1 MSTELSNGVIIP
13 EEYSDDW
20 YDEMSINLRKLND
33 VITAASD
40 NATNIQRLDTDKAN
54 QSDLTALT
62 SRVSQNETDII
73 ALQTAVSG
81 ALKREIVQTLPTEDI
96 STTTIYM
103 IRNSESSGTNIYDE
117 YMYINSQWELIGT
130 SATDFSNYYTK
141 NETDNLLSGKVDNS
155 TLGSYYTKTES
166 DNLLSA
172 KANQTDLTSLSGR
185 VTQNETDITALQT
198 AVSGALKRE
207 IVQSLPTQ
215 DISTTTIYM
224 IRNTTTSGDNIYD
237 EYMYINNL
245 WELIGTSATDFS
257 NYYTKTEIDTLLSDK
272 ANNSDVVHKS
282 GNETVG
288 GIKTFSDNP
297 VIGNNNTNITIS
309 NRQITANGSYSAPT
323 GSSYSFMQLKAIVNY
338 ADSSPSID
346 ATVDLSIQE
355 NAYSDGKRAGF
366 NPNSNNTIN
375 LGLAGKRWANVY
387 AINYYYGSD
396 NVEFST
402 KFVTTDTAQTISGNK
417 TFLDVPISLKSS
429 TAELGVTGGSTQVI
443 FTDKNLLNLAGITFG
458 NYGSSKLS
466 YCRFHIYDKDSNNQ
480 EIENFIEF
488 SYVNNNQLAYFRPN
502 KSNFVTLGTVNNK
515 WYKVYANEY
524 YYGSNNVEFSTKFV
538 TTDTAQTIAG
548 NKTFG
553 NGTLI
558 VDNTTGSNVHG
569 EIKLNGS
576 RSGYIV
582 ADNAFDGVFA
592 SSESGVSILLQ
603 DSNKPLHVGGY
614 KVDANGRVFADNT
627 NKNPVLSVTSSL
639 VKTSV
644 LVPENDTVNPMFR
657 ILSELNYANGNPS
670 KTLDVRFIQYDNA
683 NATSAVYSNDDNKT
697 SLGLSSRRWSDVLTY
712 KVNGVE
718 PSSLSLPSG
727 NARNFIDI
735 SSYFANTGTGETNSY
750 TASANGWIYLRLGD
764 ISSCQATVYD
774 ANNNQMWGQTTTGS
788 VEQMTIPILKGQT
801 LTTQWETGSSVNV
814 ATARFI
820 PCLGNI

>member
-130 SATDFSNYYTK
+130 SATDFGNYYTK

-257 NYYTKTEIDTLLSDK
+257 NYYTKTEIDTLLSNK
-272 ANNSDVVHKS
+272 ANDSDVVHKS
-282 GNETVG
+282 GNETING
-288 GIKTFSDNP
+288 YKTFSNDLN
-297 VIGNNNTNITIS
+297 VYNSDSTAYASYLNLKNQKVVRGSTTDIGTQGLQFQDKGNKTLTMLESRVVSNGNTAFNIICYNIDSNNQTVNDGVSIIKTPST
-309 NRQITANGSYSAPT
+309 TYFAPT
-323 GSSYSFMQLKAIVNY
+323 KDNAVTCGRALAKWSGVYSN
-338 ADSSPSID
+338 
-346 ATVDLSIQE
+346 E
-355 NAYSDGKRAGF
+355 
-366 NPNSNNTIN
+366 
-375 LGLAGKRWANVY
+375 
-387 AINYYYGSD
+387 YYYGA
-396 NVEFST
+396 NST
-402 KFVTTDTAQTISGNK
+402 PFTNKFVTTDTAQTITGQKLFDDINTISSSAEIGVSGGNNSFKVLDKNK
-417 TFLDVPISLKSS
+417 KTISRLEGGIFSSGMAYSYLLVNNGSDVFNGVSLYQPSDNLTQLRPYSS
-429 TAELGVTGGSTQVI
+429 TLKVQLGASNRY
-443 FTDKNLLNLAGITFG
+443 FTDC
-458 NYGSSKLS
+458 Y
-466 YCRFHIYDKDSNNQ
+466 
-480 EIENFIEF
+480 
-488 SYVNNNQLAYFRPN
+488 
-502 KSNFVTLGTVNNK
+502 
-515 WYKVYANEY
+515 
-524 YYGSNNVEFSTKFV
+524 
-538 TTDTAQTIAG
+538 
-548 NKTFG
+548 
-553 NGTLI
+553 
-558 VDNTTGSNVHG
+558 
-569 EIKLNGS
+569 
-576 RSGYIV
+576 
-582 ADNAFDGVFA
+582 
-592 SSESGVSILLQ
+592 
-603 DSNKPLHVGGY
+603 
-614 KVDANGRVFADNT
+614 
-627 NKNPVLSVTSSL
+627 TS
-639 VKTSV
+639 
-644 LVPENDTVNPMFR
+644 
-657 ILSELNYANGNPS
+657 
-670 KTLDVRFIQYDNA
+670 
-683 NATSAVYSNDDNKT
+683 
-697 SLGLSSRRWSDVLTY
+697 
-712 KVNGVE
+712 KVNGLE

-727 NARNFIDI
+727 GASNFIDI
-735 SSYFANTGTGETNSY
+735 RSYFSNTGSDDTNSY
-750 TASANGWIYLRLGD
+750 TALANGWIYLRLSD
-764 ISSCQATVYD
+764 ISNCQATVYD
-774 ANNNQMWGQTTTGS
+774 ASSNRMWGQSVSGS
-788 VEQMTIPILKGQT
+788 IEQLTIPILKGQT
-801 LTTQWETGSSVNV
+801 LTTQWATGSSVNV

>member
-40 NATNIQRLDTDKAN
+40 NATDIQRLDTDKAN
-54 QSDLTALT
+54 QSDLTAL
-62 SRVSQNETDII
+62 SGRVSQNETDII

-103 IRNSESSGTNIYDE
+103 IRNSQSSGTNIYDE

-172 KANQTDLTSLSGR
+172 KANQTDLTALSGR
-185 VTQNETDITALQT
+185 VTQTETDITALQT

-282 GNETVG
+282 GVETITGFKQFANIRLNNSIKAINLDSTTTDLNDCYSDFAPYAENRG
-288 GIKTFSDNP
+288 GNIQYYYCNSDLGTAN
-297 VIGNNNTNITIS
+297 IS
-309 NRQITANGSYSAPT
+309 NLPEAKAFFLTSITTKLISNSLYVKQILI
-323 GSSYSFMQLKAIVNY
+323 SSS
-338 ADSSPSID
+338 
-346 ATVDLSIQE
+346 
-355 NAYSDGKRAGF
+355 
-366 NPNSNNTIN
+366 
-375 LGLAGKRWANVY
+375 
-387 AINYYYGSD
+387 
-396 NVEFST
+396 
-402 KFVTTDTAQTISGNK
+402 NK
-417 TFLDVPISLKSS
+417 TFTRYCNNS
-429 TAELGVTGGSTQVI
+429 TWGSWINETDSEYVHRASDEYITGT
-443 FTDKNLLNLAGITFG
+443 
-458 NYGSSKLS
+458 
-466 YCRFHIYDKDSNNQ
+466 
-480 EIENFIEF
+480 
-488 SYVNNNQLAYFRPN
+488 
-502 KSNFVTLGTVNNK
+502 
-515 WYKVYANEY
+515 
-524 YYGSNNVEFSTKFV
+524 
-538 TTDTAQTIAG
+538 
-548 NKTFG
+548 KTFG

-569 EIKLNGS
+569 EIKFNGS
-576 RSGYIV
+576 RPGYIV
-582 ADNAFDGVFA
+582 ADNASDGVFA

-603 DSNKPLHVGGY
+603 DPAKPLHVGAY
-614 KVDANGRVFADNT
+614 KVDAKGRVFVDNT
-627 NKNPVLSVTSSL
+627 NKNPVLSITSSL
-639 VKTSV
+639 VKTSI
-644 LVPENDTVNPMFR
+644 LVPENDTVTNNVFR
-657 ILSELNYANGNPS
+657 ILSQIDYANGNTS
-670 KTLDVRFIQYDNA
+670 KFLDVRFIQYDNA
-683 NATSAVYSNDDNKT
+683 DATSSIYSNVDNKT
-697 SLGLSSRRWSDVLTY
+697 TLGVSSRKWSDVLTY

-727 NARNFIDI
+727 TLTDQIDI
-735 SSYFANTGTGETNSY
+735 RSYFSNTGSGDTNSY
-750 TASANGWIYLRLGD
+750 TALANGWIYLRLGD
-764 ISSCQATVYD
+764 ISSCQATIFD
-774 ANNNQMWGQTTTGS
+774 ANNNRMWGQSSTGS
-788 VEQMTIPILKGQT
+788 VEQITIPILKGQT
-801 LTTQWETGSSVNV
+801 LSTQWNTSSTVTV
-814 ATARFI
+814 ANARFI
-820 PCLGNI
+820 PCQGNI

>member
-40 NATNIQRLDTDKAN
+40 NATDIQRLDTDKAN

-62 SRVSQNETDII
+62 SRVNQNETDII

-257 NYYTKTEIDTLLSDK
+257 NYYTKTEIDTLLSGK
-272 ANNSDVVHKS
+272 ANDSDVVHKS

-288 GIKTFSDNP
+288 GSKTFSD
-297 VIGNNNTNITIS
+297 
-309 NRQITANGSYSAPT
+309 TATFVS
-323 GSSYSFMQLKAIVNY
+323 VNLE
-338 ADSSPSID
+338 DIRWKSLVNQ
-346 ATVDLSIQE
+346 TVDLNDCYIP
-355 NAYSDGKRAGF
+355 KAGAISGYYTTDISSGA
-366 NPNSNNTIN
+366 NISN
-375 LGLAGKRWANVY
+375 K
-387 AINYYYGSD
+387 AINTAFTMISLTTRRVSASDYQVRQVFYGSGAKYIRTCSNGTWSAWIKETD
-396 NVEFST
+396 
-402 KFVTTDTAQTISGNK
+402 KYVTTDTAQTITGVK
-417 TFLDVPISLKSS
+417 TFDSNTYIYNSDNTATTPYLFLKNSKV
-429 TAELGVTGGSTQVI
+429 LKGSTSETGSQI
-443 FTDKNLLNLAGITFG
+443 LRFIDKNNSNLCELESILTSNGACELRLNSNTL
-458 NYGSSKLS
+458 
-466 YCRFHIYDKDSNNQ
+466 DSNNQ
-480 EIENFIEF
+480 N
-488 SYVNNNQLAYFRPN
+488 V
-502 KSNFVTLGTVNNK
+502 KTGVTLISNINGARRFCPT
-515 WYKVYANEY
+515 
-524 YYGSNNVEFSTKFV
+524 SDNNVS
-538 TTDTAQTIAG
+538 
-548 NKTFG
+548 
-553 NGTLI
+553 
-558 VDNTTGSNVHG
+558 
-569 EIKLNGS
+569 
-576 RSGYIV
+576 SGY
-582 ADNAFDGVFA
+582 
-592 SSESGVSILLQ
+592 S
-603 DSNKPLHVGGY
+603 
-614 KVDANGRVFADNT
+614 
-627 NKNPVLSVTSSL
+627 
-639 VKTSV
+639 
-644 LVPENDTVNPMFR
+644 
-657 ILSELNYANGNPS
+657 
-670 KTLDVRFIQYDNA
+670 TL
-683 NATSAVYSNDDNKT
+683 K
-697 SLGLSSRRWSDVLTY
+697 WSDVQTY
-712 KVNGVE
+712 KVNALE

-727 NARNFIDI
+727 NLNDVIDI
-735 SSYFANTGTGETNSY
+735 SSYLVNLDGTPNTY
-750 TASANGWIYLRLGD
+750 TAPANGWIA
-764 ISSCQATVYD
+764 ITMSNSSGIQAYITGL
-774 ANNNQMWGQTTTGS
+774 WGHQIVRSS
-788 VEQMTIPILKGQT
+788 VGGVRFLMPILKDKTANILIFNG
-801 LTTQWETGSSVNV
+801 NIDN
-814 ATARFI
+814 ARFI
-820 PCLGNI
+820 PCQGNV

>member
-40 NATNIQRLDTDKAN
+40 NATDIQRLDTDKAN

-62 SRVSQNETDII
+62 SRVYQNETDII

-272 ANNSDVVHKS
+272 ANDSDVVHKS
-282 GNETVG
+282 GNETIG
-288 GIKTFSDNP
+288 GVKTFSD
-297 VIGNNNTNITIS
+297 
-309 NRQITANGSYSAPT
+309 TATFVS
-323 GSSYSFMQLKAIVNY
+323 VNVEDIRWKSL
-338 ADSSPSID
+338 ANQ
-346 ATVDLSIQE
+346 TVDLNDCYIP
-355 NAYSDGKRAGF
+355 RAGAISGYYTTDISSGA
-366 NPNSNNTIN
+366 NISNKATNTAFTMIS
-375 LGLAGKRWANVY
+375 LTTRRVSASDYQVRQVF
-387 AINYYYGSD
+387 YGSGAKYIRTCANGTWTAWVNETD
-396 NVEFST
+396 
-402 KFVTTDTAQTISGNK
+402 KFVTTDTNQTISETK
-417 TFLDVPISLKSS
+417 TFTNAIKIKKEIELSGNRLAYILPEFSASYSGLTLCTYDASGAVKIGTWKVDDNDNTKHVFNDSIGYLNIS
-429 TAELGVTGGSTQVI
+429 T
-443 FTDKNLLNLAGITFG
+443 
-458 NYGSSKLS
+458 GSSNSVNIVYLTPKNASKAKLG
-466 YCRFHIYDKDSNNQ
+466 DS
-480 EIENFIEF
+480 
-488 SYVNNNQLAYFRPN
+488 V
-502 KSNFVTLGTVNNK
+502 NK
-515 WYKVYANEY
+515 W
-524 YYGSNNVEFSTKFV
+524 
-538 TTDTAQTIAG
+538 
-548 NKTFG
+548 
-553 NGTLI
+553 
-558 VDNTTGSNVHG
+558 H
-569 EIKLNGS
+569 EI
-576 RSGYIV
+576 
-582 ADNAFDGVFA
+582 
-592 SSESGVSILLQ
+592 
-603 DSNKPLHVGGY
+603 
-614 KVDANGRVFADNT
+614 
-627 NKNPVLSVTSSL
+627 
-639 VKTSV
+639 
-644 LVPENDTVNPMFR
+644 
-657 ILSELNYANGNPS
+657 
-670 KTLDVRFIQYDNA
+670 
-683 NATSAVYSNDDNKT
+683 
-697 SLGLSSRRWSDVLTY
+697 
-712 KVNGVE
+712 NGVE

-727 NARNFIDI
+727 NTSDRLDI
-735 SSYFANTGTGETNSY
+735 SSYITAFNGTTNSY
-750 TASANGWIYLRLGD
+750 TPLANGWIS
-764 ISSCQATVYD
+764 ISVNNCTEVYVFL
-774 ANNNQMWGQTTTGS
+774 NNLYGVDNNRPTAGS
-788 VEQMTIPILKGQT
+788 ISVTLPVLKGISVAIRI
-801 LTTQWETGSSVNV
+801 TGGSL
-814 ATARFI
+814 AYARFI
-820 PCLGNI
+820 PCQGNI

>member
-40 NATNIQRLDTDKAN
+40 NATDIQRLDTDKAN

-130 SATDFSNYYTK
+130 SATDFGNYYTK

-155 TLGSYYTKTES
+155 TLGSYYTKTEN

-237 EYMYINNL
+237 EYMYINSQ

-257 NYYTKTEIDTLLSDK
+257 NYYTKTEIDTLLSYK
-272 ANNSDVVHKS
+272 ANDSDVVHKS
-282 GNETVG
+282 GDETISG
-288 GIKTFSDNP
+288 EKNFQNTATDYSGIKLEGSRVCHITADHANDGIFSDNACSFSLLLP
-297 VIGNNNTNITIS
+297 DSNKTIHVGRWTSSNNRIILNTS
-309 NRQITANGSYSAPT
+309 YPYMSFNGSILRSNTYVPT
-323 GSSYSFMQLKAIVNY
+323 GETNTATLRLMAQLNY
-338 ADSSPSID
+338 ADD
-346 ATVDLSIQE
+346 TNKNVDIRLVQYD
-355 NAYSDGKRAGF
+355 NAYSALY
-366 NPNSNNTIN
+366 SNT
-375 LGLAGKRWANVY
+375 
-387 AINYYYGSD
+387 D
-396 NVEFST
+396 NVTS
-402 KFVTTDTAQTISGNK
+402 
-417 TFLDVPISLKSS
+417 
-429 TAELGVTGGSTQVI
+429 LGVATRRWSKI
-443 FTDKNLLNLAGITFG
+443 
-458 NYGSSKLS
+458 YG
-466 YCRFHIYDKDSNNQ
+466 
-480 EIENFIEF
+480 
-488 SYVNNNQLAYFRPN
+488 
-502 KSNFVTLGTVNNK
+502 T
-515 WYKVYANEY
+515 EY
-524 YYGSNNVEFSTKFV
+524 YYGSNNVEFSAKFV
-538 TTDTAQTIAG
+538 TTDTNQTISG

-558 VDNTTGSNVHG
+558 VDNRVGNNVHG

-576 RSGYIV
+576 RPGYIV
-582 ADNAFDGVFA
+582 ADSSYDNVFDNVNCGI
-592 SSESGVSILLQ
+592 SILLQ
-603 DSNKPLHVGGY
+603 DAGKPLHVGGY
-614 KVDANGRVFADNT
+614 KVDSNGRVFADNT
-627 NKNPVLSVTSSL
+627 NKTPVLSITSSL
-639 VKTSV
+639 IKTAT
-644 LVPENDTVNPMFR
+644 LVPDGDTANQMFR
-657 ILSELNYANGNPS
+657 ILSELSYANGNLP
-670 KTLDVRFIQYDNA
+670 KVLDVRFVQYDDA
-683 NATSAVYSNDDNKT
+683 NASSAIYSNDDGRT
-697 SLGLSSRRWSDVLTY
+697 TLGVGSKRWSNVVTY

-727 NARNFIDI
+727 NASNFIDI
-735 SSYFANTGTGETNSY
+735 SSYFSNTGSGDTNSY
-750 TASANGWIYLRLGD
+750 TALANGWIYLRLGD
-764 ISSCQATVYD
+764 IDSCQANVYD
-774 ANNNQMWGQTTTGS
+774 ANNNRMWGQSSQGS
-788 VEQMTIPILKGQT
+788 IEQITIPILKGQT
-801 LTTQWETGSSVNV
+801 LTTQWATTSSVNV

>member
-40 NATNIQRLDTDKAN
+40 NATDIQRLDTDKAN

-62 SRVSQNETDII
+62 SRVNQNETDII

-130 SATDFSNYYTK
+130 SATDFGNYYTK

-257 NYYTKTEIDTLLSDK
+257 NYYTKTEIDTQLSDK

-282 GNETVG
+282 GNETIG
-288 GIKTFSDNP
+288 GAKTFTDTNTIKTSSPKVLLINTSQT
-297 VIGNNNTNITIS
+297 GNTAPSSNTASFFRFDGGTVNNFGGVQFEFLTTGENRITNYAKDITTAKLNSIQQRVNS
-309 NRQITANGSYSAPT
+309 TTAMTVFNADLIVPATDGITALGN
-323 GSSYSFMQLKAIVNY
+323 SS
-338 ADSSPSID
+338 
-346 ATVDLSIQE
+346 
-355 NAYSDGKRAGF
+355 
-366 NPNSNNTIN
+366 
-375 LGLAGKRWANVY
+375 KRWSNIY
-387 AINYYYGSD
+387 GMNYYYGSN

-417 TFLDVPISLKSS
+417 TFSS
-429 TAELGVTGGSTQVI
+429 I
-443 FTDKNLLNLAGITFG
+443 
-458 NYGSSKLS
+458 
-466 YCRFHIYDKDSNNQ
+466 
-480 EIENFIEF
+480 
-488 SYVNNNQLAYFRPN
+488 
-502 KSNFVTLGTVNNK
+502 
-515 WYKVYANEY
+515 
-524 YYGSNNVEFSTKFV
+524 
-538 TTDTAQTIAG
+538 
-548 NKTFG
+548 
-553 NGTLI
+553 
-558 VDNTTGSNVHG
+558 
-569 EIKLNGS
+569 
-576 RSGYIV
+576 
-582 ADNAFDGVFA
+582 
-592 SSESGVSILLQ
+592 
-603 DSNKPLHVGGY
+603 
-614 KVDANGRVFADNT
+614 
-627 NKNPVLSVTSSL
+627 
-639 VKTSV
+639 
-644 LVPENDTVNPMFR
+644 
-657 ILSELNYANGNPS
+657 
-670 KTLDVRFIQYDNA
+670 
-683 NATSAVYSNDDNKT
+683 
-697 SLGLSSRRWSDVLTY
+697 
-712 KVNGVE
+712 NGVE
-718 PSSLSLPSG
+718 PSSLSLPSDRS
-727 NARNFIDI
+727 ARIDI
-735 SSYFANTGTGETNSY
+735 SSYFTDTSNGVVNRY
-750 TASANGWIYLRLGD
+750 TVPANGYIWLHFTSINSAVCYSKTSGALTKYAQTFVRSQGDGLLYAFFPVRKDDKFVVQIYT
-764 ISSCQATVYD
+764 SS
-774 ANNNQMWGQTTTGS
+774 
-788 VEQMTIPILKGQT
+788 
-801 LTTQWETGSSVNV
+801 
-814 ATARFI
+814 TAVVQNAYFI
-820 PCLGNI
+820 PCQGNV

>member
-54 QSDLTALT
+54 QTDLTALT

-257 NYYTKTEIDTLLSDK
+257 NYYTKTEIDTLLSGK
-272 ANNSDVVHKS
+272 ANDSDVVHKS

-288 GIKTFSDNP
+288 GSKTFSD
-297 VIGNNNTNITIS
+297 
-309 NRQITANGSYSAPT
+309 TATFVS
-323 GSSYSFMQLKAIVNY
+323 VNLE
-338 ADSSPSID
+338 DIRWKSLVNQ
-346 ATVDLSIQE
+346 TVDLNDCYI
-355 NAYSDGKRAGF
+355 AKAGAISGYYTTDISSGA
-366 NPNSNNTIN
+366 NISN
-375 LGLAGKRWANVY
+375 K
-387 AINYYYGSD
+387 AINTAFTMISLTTRRVSASDYQVRQVFYGSGAKYIRTCSNGTWSAWIKETD
-396 NVEFST
+396 
-402 KFVTTDTAQTISGNK
+402 KYVTTDTAQTISETK
-417 TFLDVPISLKSS
+417 TFTNTIKS
-429 TAELGVTGGSTQVI
+429 
-443 FTDKNLLNLAGITFG
+443 K
-458 NYGSSKLS
+458 K
-466 YCRFHIYDKDSNNQ
+466 
-480 EIENFIEF
+480 EIELTGSRLAYILPEF
-488 SYVNNNQLAYFRPN
+488 SAGYSGL
-502 KSNFVTLGTVNNK
+502 SLCT
-515 WYKVYANEY
+515 
-524 YYGSNNVEFSTKFV
+524 YGSNGAIKIGAWKVDDN
-538 TTDTAQTIAG
+538 
-548 NKTFG
+548 
-553 NGTLI
+553 
-558 VDNTTGSNVHG
+558 DNTKHVLDASLGYLNVSTGSVNNVN
-569 EIKLNGS
+569 IA
-576 RSGYIV
+576 YIT
-582 ADNAFDGVFA
+582 
-592 SSESGVSILLQ
+592 
-603 DSNKPLHVGGY
+603 P
-614 KVDANGRVFADNT
+614 R
-627 NKNPVLSVTSSL
+627 
-639 VKTSV
+639 
-644 LVPENDTVNPMFR
+644 
-657 ILSELNYANGNPS
+657 
-670 KTLDVRFIQYDNA
+670 
-683 NATSAVYSNDDNKT
+683 NATDSKLGDSVNKWK
-697 SLGLSSRRWSDVLTY
+697 SFNGL
-712 KVNGVE
+712 E

-727 NARNFIDI
+727 NASNFIDI
-735 SSYFANTGTGETNSY
+735 SSYFANTGSGDTNSY
-750 TASANGWIYLRLGD
+750 TASANGWIYLHLGD
-764 ISSCQATVYD
+764 ISGCQATVLD
-774 ANNNQMWGQTTTGS
+774 ANNNRMWGQTSTGS
-788 VEQMTIPILKGQT
+788 VEQITIPILKGQT
-801 LTTQWETGSSVNV
+801 LTTQWNTGSTVTV

>member
-40 NATNIQRLDTDKAN
+40 NATDIQRLDTDKAN

-224 IRNTTTSGDNIYD
+224 IRNTTISGDNIYD

-257 NYYTKTEIDTLLSDK
+257 NYYTKTEIDTLLSGK
-272 ANNSDVVHKS
+272 ANDSDVVHKS

-288 GIKTFSDNP
+288 GIKSFSDN
-297 VIGNNNTNITIS
+297 ISAKKIIS
-309 NRQITANGSYSAPT
+309 NVAQLQINAKSSADSVAVIAGANASEGGGIWIYGKDSANGSNCRLQIYNTSQ
-323 GSSYSFMQLKAIVNY
+323 SRYER
-338 ADSSPSID
+338 
-346 ATVDLSIQE
+346 VDLVGSQFLPTPSGE
-355 NAYSDGKRAGF
+355 LDCGS
-366 NPNSNNTIN
+366 NSNKWKSFN
-375 LGLAGKRWANVY
+375 GL
-387 AINYYYGSD
+387 
-396 NVEFST
+396 
-402 KFVTTDTAQTISGNK
+402 
-417 TFLDVPISLKSS
+417 
-429 TAELGVTGGSTQVI
+429 
-443 FTDKNLLNLAGITFG
+443 
-458 NYGSSKLS
+458 
-466 YCRFHIYDKDSNNQ
+466 
-480 EIENFIEF
+480 
-488 SYVNNNQLAYFRPN
+488 
-502 KSNFVTLGTVNNK
+502 
-515 WYKVYANEY
+515 
-524 YYGSNNVEFSTKFV
+524 
-538 TTDTAQTIAG
+538 
-548 NKTFG
+548 
-553 NGTLI
+553 
-558 VDNTTGSNVHG
+558 
-569 EIKLNGS
+569 
-576 RSGYIV
+576 
-582 ADNAFDGVFA
+582 
-592 SSESGVSILLQ
+592 
-603 DSNKPLHVGGY
+603 
-614 KVDANGRVFADNT
+614 
-627 NKNPVLSVTSSL
+627 
-639 VKTSV
+639 
-644 LVPENDTVNPMFR
+644 
-657 ILSELNYANGNPS
+657 
-670 KTLDVRFIQYDNA
+670 
-683 NATSAVYSNDDNKT
+683 
-697 SLGLSSRRWSDVLTY
+697 
-712 KVNGVE
+712 E

-727 NARNFIDI
+727 NASDQIDI
-735 SSYFANTGTGETNSY
+735 SSYFSNTGSGNANSY
-750 TASANGWIYLRLGD
+750 TAPANGWVYLQVTA
-764 ISSCQATVYD
+764 C
-774 ANNNQMWGQTTTGS
+774 
-788 VEQMTIPILKGQT
+788 KT
-801 LTTQWETGSSVNV
+801 LTAYIQTAIASLYSDYRERSSDGQIRIMLPIQKNNV
-814 ATARFI
+814 FTSIWTTSSTVSITRAVFI
-820 PCLGNI
+820 PCQGNV